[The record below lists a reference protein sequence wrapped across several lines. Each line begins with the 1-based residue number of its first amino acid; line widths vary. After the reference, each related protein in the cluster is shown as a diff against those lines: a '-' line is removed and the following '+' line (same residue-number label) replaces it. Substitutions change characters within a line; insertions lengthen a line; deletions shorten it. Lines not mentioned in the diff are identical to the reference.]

1 MSTFVKEYEQLFNRL
16 MNLQTKKAYLP
27 DWVDDDT
34 KVDKIYRPF
43 HLGSLFSPRV
53 TRFSKGS
60 QRAYMID
67 LGGSFSPCFDTLEDL
82 GRACQTRNPAFC
94 PVTFETSDEWGD
106 FSKVTISRFVL
117 KDFGEWEMMMV
128 TAPSGIG
135 GEYLQGKDIDSL
147 REVLQEKLPLVD
159 LSMIHYNYDWIL

>member
-1 MSTFVKEYEQLFNRL
+1 MSTFIKEYEQLFNRL
-16 MNLQTKKAYLP
+16 MNLQTKKASLP

-53 TRFSKGS
+53 TRFSKGP

-67 LGGSFSPCFDTLEDL
+67 LGRSFSPCFDTLEDL
-82 GRACQTRNPAFC
+82 GRVCQTRNLAFC

-117 KDFGEWEMMMV
+117 KDFGEWEEFEWINDNG
-128 TAPSGIG
+128 AFIWCKPW
-135 GEYLQGKDIDSL
+135 
-147 REVLQEKLPLVD
+147 
-159 LSMIHYNYDWIL
+159 LSKAVYMPVGNTIIRG

>member
-16 MNLQTKKAYLP
+16 MNLQTKKASLP

-82 GRACQTRNPAFC
+82 GRACQTRNL
-94 PVTFETSDEWGD
+94 E
-106 FSKVTISRFVL
+106 
-117 KDFGEWEMMMV
+117 
-128 TAPSGIG
+128 
-135 GEYLQGKDIDSL
+135 GKDIDSL

>member
-16 MNLQTKKAYLP
+16 MNLQTKKASVP
-27 DWVDDDT
+27 AWVDDDT

-82 GRACQTRNPAFC
+82 GRACQTRNLAFC

-117 KDFGEWEMMMV
+117 KDFGEWEMMI
-128 TAPSGIG
+128 S

>member
-16 MNLQTKKAYLP
+16 MNLQTKKASVP
-27 DWVDDDT
+27 AWVDNDT
-34 KVDKIYRPF
+34 TVDKIYRPF
-43 HLGSLFSPRV
+43 HLGSLFSPRI
-53 TRFSKGS
+53 TRFTKGDR
-60 QRAYMID
+60 RAYMID
-67 LGGSFSPCFDTLEDL
+67 LGASFSPCFDTLEDL
-82 GRACQTRNPAFC
+82 GRACQTRNLAFC
-94 PVTFETSDEWGD
+94 PVTFETSDEWGS

-135 GEYLQGKDIDSL
+135 GEYLEGKDIDSL